1 MIAPL
6 LATARRALGLLLARS
21 RLPRAVLPVLAVALL
36 GACASAPTRVLI
48 ALPPAA
54 APEQAPRGDK
64 ASASAA
70 VLLVRRLVIPEYMAS
85 PKPRYWSATATLAEW
100 PDAYWAERIEIGMAR
115 EFVSA
120 LRRRLPGWTVCDA
133 TCGDL
138 VPDLTLKIELLRLDT
153 WRQDQS
159 LAATARAELSG
170 HRITASLW
178 PTLPGGRT
186 FTMPLPADSAQ
197 GQAQAM
203 SQLLG
208 AIADA
213 SVAAI
218 DEAASAPGVGSGAPG
233 LR

>member
-1 MIAPL
+1 VIAR
-6 LATARRALGLLLARS
+6 ATLRQALRLPLARS
-21 RLPRAVLPVLAVALL
+21 RLPRAVSALLAVALL

-48 ALPPAA
+48 ALPPAV

-64 ASASAA
+64 AFVSPA

-85 PKPRYWSATATLAEW
+85 PRPRYWSATATLAEW
-100 PDAYWAERIEIGMAR
+100 PDAYWAERIEVGMAR

-120 LRRRLPGWTVCDA
+120 LRRRLPGWTVCDG
-133 TCGDL
+133 TCGDQ

-159 LAATARAELSG
+159 LSATARAELSG
-170 HRITASLW
+170 HRTAASLW
-178 PTLPGGRT
+178 PLSPAGRT
-186 FTMPLPADSAQ
+186 FTLPLPADSAQ

-218 DEAASAPGVGSGAPG
+218 DESASAPGVGSGAPG

>member
-6 LATARRALGLLLARS
+6 LAAARRALGLLLARS
-21 RLPRAVLPVLAVALL
+21 RLPLAVLPVLAVALL

-48 ALPPAA
+48 ALPPGV
-54 APEQAPRGDK
+54 APEQAPHAYT
-64 ASASAA
+64 ASASPG
-70 VLLVRRLVIPEYMAS
+70 VLLVRRLVIPEYMAA

-100 PDAYWAERIEIGMAR
+100 PGAYWAERIEIGMAR

-133 TCGDL
+133 SCGDL

-159 LAATARAELSG
+159 LSATARAELSG
-170 HRITASLW
+170 HRTAASLW
-178 PTLPGGRT
+178 SLSPAGRT

-203 SQLLG
+203 SRLLG

-218 DEAASAPGVGSGAPG
+218 DEAASAPAAGSGSPG